1 MAFVWGD
8 ENESAKKTKKEQLV
22 RKEKIHE
29 RMVFW
34 KPNKVSRRWTTST
47 VLNADRSKKMRNR
60 NGSLYLTA

>member
-34 KPNKVSRRWTTST
+34 KPNKGGGRHQ
-47 VLNADRSKKMRNR
+47 LC
-60 NGSLYLTA
+60 